1 MRHII
6 VECPS
11 CSNISQQ
18 KKKQMLIKYVCTTS
32 RSIIDLILPSKTQ
45 YTVNQFDLNLKTS
58 FHAIPLNNG
67 QHIY

>member
-1 MRHII
+1 MRHCQWS
-6 VECPS
+6 VQVAPTFL
-11 CSNISQQ
+11 Q

-32 RSIIDLILPSKTQ
+32 RSIIDLILPSKTK
-45 YTVNQFDLNLKTS
+45 YTVNQFELNLKTS